1 MVKDHRTSHETGDT
15 DRVLDGD
22 LTPFIE
28 AYLRS
33 AAEGSRSESGGSKSS
48 PGGGSGGSRAR
59 AG

>member
-1 MVKDHRTSHETGDT
+1 
-15 DRVLDGD
+15 VLDGD

-33 AAEGSRSESGGSKSS
+33 AAEGSGSKDN
-48 PGGGSGGSRAR
+48 RAR